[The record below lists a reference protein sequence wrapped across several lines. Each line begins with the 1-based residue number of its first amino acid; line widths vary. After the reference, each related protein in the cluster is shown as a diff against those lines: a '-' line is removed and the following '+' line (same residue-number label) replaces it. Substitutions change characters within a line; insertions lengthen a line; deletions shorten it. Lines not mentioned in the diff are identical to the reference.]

1 MITTLALYRN
11 ATSLALGSLERSSA
25 PLTEA
30 SVAALWASLQLI
42 AAALCGQA
50 AVQVCD
56 MAQRSSIEL
65 KRFSSAGTDWRA
77 LLREMPESVSRAI
90 HLTESPHGTVFK
102 AFMLLAALLMLN
114 SEFPKHDLY
123 SKHDGISSW
132 GFSWTLFCA
141 FRAICP
147 TLGIVMEIFIPMS
160 ADYILM
166 LERFKQKG
174 YAITEKDRHVF
185 VASRLQQRLHVV
197 AGLLTFMTVPA
208 LEGVALAYSLNC
220 FFRLPGGDDMVHW
233 GDGTAASHVWFAII
247 VTRMLTILI
256 SDACML
262 SMAYEAW
269 LEPTGRFV
277 HNPFYMYMPERHAVL
292 SLFTYV
298 MLMGLSVWFVSRR
311 VWQSMSPV
319 VQALSVGLAVV
330 AIIASLI
337 WMAQVSL
344 MLWNKQTYLDGDDQK
359 NLVTK
364 ILEDNEMEMAHGS
377 DSLNELEELRKHWE
391 QVGLAAGEEAE
402 VRHDEKSLTGQ
413 PA

>member
-11 ATSLALGSLERSSA
+11 ATSLALGSLERSSE

-30 SVAALWASLQLI
+30 AVAALWASLQLI
-42 AAALCGQA
+42 AAGLCGQA

-56 MAQRSSIEL
+56 MAQRSSIDL
-65 KRFSSAGTDWRA
+65 MRFPVAGTDWRV

-102 AFMLLAALLMLN
+102 AFMMVAALLMLN

-123 SKHDGISSW
+123 SKYDGIRSW
-132 GFSWTLFCA
+132 SFSWTLFCA
-141 FRAICP
+141 LRGLCP

-174 YAITEKDRHVF
+174 YVLSEDDRRVF
-185 VASRLQQRLHVV
+185 LASRLQQRLHIV
-197 AGLLTFMTVPA
+197 AGVLTFMMVPA
-208 LEGVALAYSLNC
+208 LEGVALGYSLNC

-233 GDGTAASHVWFAII
+233 GDGNASSHVWLAII
-247 VTRMLTILI
+247 VTRLLTILI
-256 SDACML
+256 NDACML

-269 LEPTGRFV
+269 LEPTGRYV

-330 AIIASLI
+330 VMVASLI
-337 WMAQVSL
+337 WMIQASL
-344 MLWNKQTYLDGDDQK
+344 MLWNKQKYLDGDDQK

-364 ILEDNEMEMAHGS
+364 ILQDNEREMAQDS
-377 DSLNELEELRKHWE
+377 DSLKELEELRKHWE

-402 VRHDEKSLTGQ
+402 VSQHEKHAAGQ
-413 PA
+413 